1 MIWQSAKNYGTG
13 EKFMVDLWQHQRYI
27 IDRALDTLFD
37 RGYHYWDV
45 GCSLGKTIASLT
57 VQEALPK
64 GHTLVLTTKSGVEQ
78 AWAQQP
84 AEHFADTPLLS
95 LIGGTTKD
103 KAARYIEF
111 RKLPYGI
118 TVVNYESFV
127 RMGDVFQKYPPQTII
142 ADESHKLKAAGGRTS
157 RLLCT
162 IPAKYRLAMTGTAWE
177 DSPLDVYGQLRWLAP
192 ARNYTSSIL
201 GSWSSFFQ
209 EYAIYYTIGHNKI
222 PKAFKNLDRLAKI
235 MASFT
240 TILRTEDVYNAEWAA
255 KYPGTPVLPPAHH
268 DIHWLDMTSQM
279 RSLYET
285 MCERM
290 LARDSGQIM
299 VADNPLV
306 NGLRLH
312 MLTSGLYT
320 GTHHESGTRL
330 TEADART
337 YEGGNVK
344 LDRLIDLLDEIG
356 KRKVVIFTRFTQD
369 VDRIK
374 AAVDRPTFELTGRAH
389 EHLDF
394 IKAKDG
400 ILIANINA
408 GSASVDLTVA
418 SHCIF
423 YTLDWARSNYVQALA
438 RVRRPESKHPVTY
451 HYLLV
456 RNSIDGLIYDT
467 LQRKGG
473 NERDLRQAIGKHLT
487 ENL

>member
-1 MIWQSAKNYGTG
+1 MA
-13 EKFMVDLWQHQRYI
+13 DLWQHQHYI
-27 IDRALDTLFD
+27 IDRALNTLYD

-45 GCSLGKTIASLT
+45 GCSLGKTLA
-57 VQEALPK
+57 ALNVHSRLPV

-84 AEHFADTPLLS
+84 AEYMPDTPLLS
-95 LIGGTTKD
+95 LIGGTAKE
-103 KAARYIEF
+103 KAEQYRVF
-111 RKLPYGI
+111 RKQSHGV

-127 RMGDVFQKYPPQTII
+127 RMGDVFRAFPHQTVI
-142 ADESHKLKAAGGRTS
+142 ADESHKLKTASGRTS

-192 ARNYTSSIL
+192 AKNYTSSVF
-201 GSWSSFFQ
+201 GSWSSFFEQ
-209 EYAIYYTIGHNKI
+209 YAIYYMIGHNKI
-222 PKAFKNLDRLAKI
+222 PKAFKNLDRLAQI
-235 MASFT
+235 MAPFT

-255 KYPGTPVLPPAHH
+255 KYPGTPILPPAHH
-268 DIHWLDMTSQM
+268 DIHWLDMTPQM

-290 LARDSGQIM
+290 LARDSGQLM

-320 GTHHESGTRL
+320 GTHQGDGTRL
-330 TEADART
+330 VEADART
-337 YEGGNVK
+337 YDGGSLK

-356 KRKVVIFTRFTQD
+356 KKKVVIFTRFTQD

-394 IKAKDG
+394 IKAPDG

-423 YTLDWARSNYVQALA
+423 YTLDWGRSNYVQALA
-438 RVRRPESKHPVTY
+438 RVRRPESKYPVTY

-456 RNSIDGLIYDT
+456 KNSIDGLIYDA
-467 LQRKGG
+467 LQRKG
-473 NERDLRQAIGKHLT
+473 NSERDLRHAINSHLT
-487 ENL
+487 QQH